1 METDSIKSE
10 MEEMSVSGDEL
21 VRANSREKATRIK
34 LLNFIVS
41 MRFHFSTIGM
51 SFLVFFRCLV
61 RTK

>member
-41 MRFHFSTIGM
+41 MRFYFSTIGM
-51 SFLVFFRCLV
+51 SFLEFFFDV
-61 RTK
+61 

>member
-21 VRANSREKATRIK
+21 VHANSREKATRIK

-51 SFLVFFRCLV
+51 SFLEVFFDV
-61 RTK
+61 